1 MWHRAAARWWPS
13 ARSPAWGAGH
23 SSPPILSAAGAY
35 ATAAGAGGEQAGRGH
50 CTPGEFPQ
58 RNPSRE
64 QRCRQKGFSDPL
76 NERSEAPGSRAAA
89 FLLKRAKR
97 THSPI
102 PRARSPTRARSNSE
116 VHPHSPSRSPSPLAL
131 PRRRST
137 LNLTAA
143 AGLRAGRSLA

>member
-1 MWHRAAARWWPS
+1 MAPGGCPLVALSPQPRLGCRAR
-13 ARSPAWGAGH
+13 
-23 SSPPILSAAGAY
+23 SPPILSAAGAY
-35 ATAAGAGGEQAGRGH
+35 ATAAGAGGEQAGREH

-102 PRARSPTRARSNSE
+102 PRARSPTQARSNSE

-143 AGLRAGRSLA
+143 ARLRAGRSLA